1 MVFECM
7 HILADQLLS
16 RVVAEYLSCVR
27 ITKQTGSMRIT
38 AKDSFGRRVENQASS
53 LFTLLQGFFCLFS
66 FGDVFRQS
74 QHELW
79 RAFTFSHQRYVV
91 SYPDETA
98 IFATVLLLD

>member
-7 HILADQLLS
+7 HVLADQLLS
-16 RVVAEYLSCVR
+16 SVVAEYLCCGR
-27 ITKQTGSMRIT
+27 ITEQTGSMRIA
-38 AKDSFGRRVENQASS
+38 AKDSFGRRIEHQASS
-53 LFTLLQGFFCLFS
+53 LVTLLQGFLCLFA

-79 RAFTFSHQRYVV
+79 RAFIFSHQRYVV

-98 IFATVLLLD
+98 IF